1 MSETKCGTGTGIVR
15 EALLLL
21 FHVAD
26 KPAFRICGSASV
38 CFLMLQRWLQGPL
51 GSREAALGRVARFS
65 RMLGV
70 WRFQNSSRA
79 RFSWRFTRRRG
90 RFGLDSSAR
99 SYAGFP
105 SSRHTNSPFRTFNLH
120 RRGVQVAPR
129 TREFCA
135 YACSRCN
142 IWRLVSRAV
151 QKRQFGWW

>member
-1 MSETKCGTGTGIVR
+1 MFEIRSEYGNLLHKDIFVRIFFVTFWGWRQLEMSETKCGTGTGIVR

-21 FHVAD
+21 LHVAD

-70 WRFQNSSRA
+70 WRFQNSSRV

-105 SSRHTNSPFRTFNLH
+105 SSRHTNSPFKTFNLH
-120 RRGVQVAPR
+120 RRGV
-129 TREFCA
+129 
-135 YACSRCN
+135 
-142 IWRLVSRAV
+142 
-151 QKRQFGWW
+151 